1 MKLAYPYT
9 VEKHKDG
16 RYFLRFSDLPAAF
29 TEGET
34 PDEAAFNATE
44 VLNLV
49 LEELLAQGQAV
60 PRPSPAKGRAV
71 AVPDARVQAALQFNW
86 GLQESGR
93 SLADVARELGTSWA
107 SAKRLQDPKHTPSV
121 RQLEKAA
128 KVLGKKLVVEFV

>member
-1 MKLAYPYT
+1 
-9 VEKHKDG
+9 
-16 RYFLRFSDLPAAF
+16 
-29 TEGET
+29 
-34 PDEAAFNATE
+34 
-44 VLNLV
+44 
-49 LEELLAQGQAV
+49 
-60 PRPSPAKGRAV
+60 V